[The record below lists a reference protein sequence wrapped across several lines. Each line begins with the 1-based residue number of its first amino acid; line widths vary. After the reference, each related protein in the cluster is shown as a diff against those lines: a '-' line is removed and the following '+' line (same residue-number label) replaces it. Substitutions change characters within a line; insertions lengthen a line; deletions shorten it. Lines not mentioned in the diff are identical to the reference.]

1 MIAKEVVFSQNLF
14 LIQSILLVYQ
24 PVFAILL
31 DVPSALPVVP
41 ECFKK
46 TIGNIAQKDPGN

>member
-46 TIGNIAQKDPGN
+46 TIGNTAQKDPGN